1 MLEPDWHPGSVDW
14 LRITRVSSL
23 ANYLSCIRKR
33 SVICLLASVV
43 LTESDLKGRL
53 GVILGIEEHGRDADW
68 FAIAN
73 LSAELLQELPEK
85 TPHTVRAYLTDSDI
99 RRVSASFAQSQRS
112 ELVKYLR
119 S

>member
-1 MLEPDWHPGSVDW
+1 MSP
-14 LRITRVSSL
+14 L
-23 ANYLSCIRKR
+23 ANYLSWNRKH
-33 SVICLLASVV
+33 SVTCLLASVV

-53 GVILGIEEHGRDADW
+53 GVILGIEEHDRKADW

-73 LSAELLQELPEK
+73 LSAELLQELPET
-85 TPHTVRAYLTDSDI
+85 TPHSIRAYLTDSDI